1 MKGILRNHAGKAGK
15 VLVSFAWMA
24 VIFSSNVTC
33 AFCTYE
39 EKAPEG
45 LNRFSKVK

>member
-1 MKGILRNHAGKAGK
+1 MKEILKSNIMKVGK
-15 VLVSFAWMA
+15 VMVSFAWVA
-24 VIFSSNVTC
+24 VILSSNVTC

-45 LNRFSKVK
+45 LSRFSKVK